1 MAPKWSWWCAM
12 AILLCGLTIVLPS
25 IGGAQENPSRFQ
37 DPKYDFSISIP
48 EPWQSADPKS
58 FGVPGTLRKAYS
70 HSDNA
75 SITLFIQL
83 PDQAIAPRWMVD
95 LSATAMEKNLKATV
109 KEKEVKSVAGK
120 QAMWMVVEGAGTGGT
135 IDGKGAISTT
145 QQWVAIPREKDIV
158 VLLLT
163 CPSKDFP
170 SNQKTFQEAIESLK
184 VGGVQTKEQSESK

>member
-1 MAPKWSWWCAM
+1 
-12 AILLCGLTIVLPS
+12 
-25 IGGAQENPSRFQ
+25 
-37 DPKYDFSISIP
+37 
-48 EPWQSADPKS
+48 
-58 FGVPGTLRKAYS
+58 
-70 HSDNA
+70 
-75 SITLFIQL
+75 
-83 PDQAIAPRWMVD
+83 
-95 LSATAMEKNLKATV
+95 
-109 KEKEVKSVAGK
+109 
-120 QAMWMVVEGAGTGGT
+120 MWMVVEGAGTGGT

>member
-83 PDQAIAPRWMVD
+83 PDQAIAPRW
-95 LSATAMEKNLKATV
+95 KATV